1 MMTRRSVLLV
11 GVTAAML
18 GGCAF
23 TTSTLNVRY
32 EEARAARGPLSSVE
46 PRRVEIV
53 SVVDKRPDTARIGY
67 KRNGFNQQT
76 ADILSGRPVS
86 EVIRDALI
94 VELKKNGHLFE
105 PSERDL
111 RLAVDVTD
119 FWFDLRVGM
128 WTIEYLGTAGI
139 ALTVNDGRNG
149 ATLLS
154 QRYQSSHREER
165 AAGYEGTWE
174 AVMNA
179 ALERMMRDVATDPR
193 LVEAFR
199 PR

>member
-1 MMTRRSVLLV
+1 MIFRSALAI
-11 GVTAAML
+11 GMTAAAL

-32 EEARAARGPLSSVE
+32 EDSKAARGPLSSVE

-53 SVVDKRPDTARIGY
+53 SVVDKRSDTARIGY
-67 KRNGFNQQT
+67 KRNGFNQKT
-76 ADILSGRPVS
+76 ADILCSRPVPD
-86 EVIRDALI
+86 VVRDALAI
-94 VELKKNGHLFE
+94 ELKKNGHLLE
-105 PSERDL
+105 PGERDL
-111 RLAVDVTD
+111 GFTVDVNE
-119 FWFDLRVGM
+119 FWFDLQVGM
-128 WTIEYLGTAGI
+128 WTIEYLGTTAI
-139 ALTVNDGRNG
+139 TLTVNDGRTG

-154 QRYQSSHREER
+154 QRYQSNHREER

-179 ALERMMRDVATDPR
+179 ALERLMRDVATDPK

-199 PR
+199 AR